1 MQLKQLHFDYCRMKW
16 LEDIYFKEK
25 LDLRRGD
32 VREIEQWLK
41 TDTNVPDTLEG
52 NLVTNCKLIQK
63 EGTLVANGMDNILW
77 CLYQLI
83 WSAFHRETCAL
94 VSILMSVCPQ

>member
-1 MQLKQLHFDYCRMKW
+1 MQLKQLLFDYCRKMKW

-25 LDLRRGD
+25 LDLRRED

-52 NLVTNCKLIQK
+52 ILFTKL
-63 EGTLVANGMDNILW
+63 L
-77 CLYQLI
+77 
-83 WSAFHRETCAL
+83 
-94 VSILMSVCPQ
+94 